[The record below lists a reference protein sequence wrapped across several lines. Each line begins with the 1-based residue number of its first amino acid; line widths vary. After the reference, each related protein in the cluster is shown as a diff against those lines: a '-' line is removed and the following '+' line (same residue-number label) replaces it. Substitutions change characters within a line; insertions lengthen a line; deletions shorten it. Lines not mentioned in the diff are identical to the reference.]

1 MGTGASGFARW
12 AGLGLVALSL
22 AACGGGAPPATFDL
36 SAPNE
41 RVRTTRIPG
50 NLLVTTP
57 AAVQVLSTDR
67 ILVRDAAG
75 GVSYLPASQWADQL
89 PALVQARLIQAFENA
104 SRLGRVSRPGD
115 RVKVDF
121 QLNTELRSFQ
131 IEASRGEAV
140 VEVSA
145 KAVSEATGQV
155 THARIFTARAPVA
168 AIDAANAA
176 RALDQAM
183 NVVLLD
189 IVRWAGT
196 GAGSVPTVAASTNRA
211 AAQP

>member
-1 MGTGASGFARW
+1 
-12 AGLGLVALSL
+12 VALGL

-41 RVRTTRIPG
+41 RVRITRIPG
-50 NLLVTTP
+50 NLLVTP
-57 AAVQVLSTDR
+57 PSAIQILSTDR

-75 GVSYLPASQWADQL
+75 GVSYLPASQWAGPL
-89 PALVQARLIQAFENA
+89 PDLVQARMIQAFENA

-121 QLNTELRSFQ
+121 QLNTELRAFQ
-131 IEASRGEAV
+131 IEAGRGEAL
-140 VEVSA
+140 VEISA
-145 KAVSEATGQV
+145 KAVSEATGRV
-155 THARIFTARAPVA
+155 TQARIFTARAPVA
-168 AIDAANAA
+168 TIDAANAT

-196 GAGSVPTVAASTNRA
+196 GAGTVPTVAASADGA